1 MLIKLKHLILTAI
14 LVVTAGSLAACSATK
29 HQSAPKISAGKPIHV
44 VASLDFYGEVAQ
56 AVLGDHGTVTT
67 IIKSASVDPHDFEP
81 TPKDAA
87 LVSHANFILANGI
100 GYDAWMQKLVKSNA
114 SKQTTSIR
122 VGEDVMGKQAGDN
135 EHIWYDPETM
145 SRVATTLAQKFGQQA
160 PKYKQTYRRNAT
172 AYIKSLAPLQNQLKE
187 LKQNSN
193 QRAVDVSEPV
203 FDYALTALGYHRNNT
218 SFEMAIENGTDPSP
232 KSITAMQR
240 DIKEHRIAFFVNNSQ
255 ASSKTVTTM
264 VALAKKHHV
273 PVLNVTETLPAG
285 KNYRTWMTSQYN
297 QLAKIQSKTTD

>member
-1 MLIKLKHLILTAI
+1 M
-14 LVVTAGSLAACSATK
+14 GSLAACATTKPQSATK
-29 HQSAPKISAGKPIHV
+29 ISASKPIHV
-44 VASLDFYGEVAQ
+44 VTSLDFYGEVAK

-67 IIKSASVDPHDFEP
+67 IIKSASIDPHDFEP

-87 LVSHANFILANGI
+87 LVSHANFVLANGI
-100 GYDAWMQKLVKSNA
+100 GYDAWMQKLVKSDA

-122 VGEDVMGKQAGDN
+122 VGEDVMGKKTGDN

-145 SRVATTLAQKFGQQA
+145 SRVATTLAQKFSQQA
-160 PKYKQTYRRNAT
+160 PKYKQTYHRNAA

-203 FDYALTALGYHRNNT
+203 FDYALTALGYRRNNT

-240 DIKEHRIAFFVNNSQ
+240 DIKKHRIAFFVNNSQ
-255 ASSKTVTTM
+255 ASSKTVATM
-264 VALAKKHHV
+264 VKLAKKHHV

-285 KNYRTWMTSQYN
+285 KTYRTWMIGQYH
-297 QLAKIQSKTTD
+297 QLAKIQNSPTH